1 MLEKNKRGQMK
12 MSFGMIFS
20 IILIVIFIAFAFF
33 AIQKFLGLQD
43 SVKLKQFSENLQND
57 VDSAWKSTKYSQ
69 DKSYSLPDKVE
80 EVCFRNDDKNL
91 LLRGETFI
99 EQGNIEHIDIEKMTA
114 DGDFC
119 IPNTDGKVEMFLSKD
134 FGENLVTVENVG

>member
-1 MLEKNKRGQMK
+1 MKRGQMK

-80 EVCFRNDDKNL
+80 EVCFRNDDKNF
-91 LLRGETFI
+91 LLRGETFV